1 MCLQD
6 LWISQY
12 IAHNYT
18 FKSFGAGTS
27 VPLVPPNPRRFSLGI
42 FPGNGVTST
51 STAPQP
57 IVQAVDAIAIP
68 LQGIVFNSV
77 QWGTLVKAP
86 WYVWD
91 SGEGGYAT
99 VCESFL
105 TLPLE
110 EILARYNQEFRKAN
124 GIDSWVPNLPL
135 PPTITPNSSQPS
147 KRY

>member
-12 IAHNYT
+12 LEGTMYEVVIT
-18 FKSFGAGTS
+18 GAGTGVLLAANPKRWAVS
-27 VPLVPPNPRRFSLGI
+27 INTTSTTPAFAFGFTPSAASTGFTGSGKNNQSIYTRAMLGNLVAKPVQYFATG
-42 FPGNGVTST
+42 GVT
-51 STAPQP
+51 
-57 IVQAVDAIAIP
+57 V
-68 LQGIVFNSV
+68 SV
-77 QWGTLVKAP
+77 TEV
-86 WYVWD
+86 
-91 SGEGGYAT
+91 T
-99 VCESFL
+99 M

-124 GIDSWVPNLPL
+124 GIETWVPNLPL